1 VRKKLLELCT
11 MASVFCGFLVFLLLI
26 SDVEVVKKNGTE
38 AAIFPAPIIYLPT
51 LINAAPP
58 VKFTHDFE
66 TGDLT
71 GWEKTGTSFDFQ
83 PTFGDNP
90 TARARGQPSQH
101 QGEWW
106 IGCYEKYQGKGGEV
120 AGAIQGDAPLGTL
133 TSIEFKI
140 IGDTINFL
148 IGAGN
153 HPWVEPNGT
162 GSTCVNLEI
171 NGEMVKTMTGANTET
186 MARREWDVSDLKNK
200 RAVIKIYDENSGG
213 WGHPNF
219 DDVWQARNGK
229 NIPWESQAID
239 AFGRLPTTLGK
250 IKSK

>member
-1 VRKKLLELCT
+1 MKKKLVELST
-11 MASVFCGFLVFLLLI
+11 VALVFFGAMAFLLLI
-26 SDVEVVKKNGTE
+26 SDVEVVKKDGTE
-38 AAIFPAPIIYLPT
+38 AAIFHAPIIYLPT
-51 LINAAPP
+51 LINAAPK
-58 VKFTHDFE
+58 VNFTHDFE

-71 GWEKTGTSFDFQ
+71 GWEKTGDTFDFQ

-90 TARARGQPSQH
+90 TARNRGQPSQH

-106 IGCYEKYQGKGGEV
+106 IGCYEKYQGKKGDV
-120 AGAIQGDAPLGTL
+120 AGATQGDGPQGTL

-148 IGAGN
+148 VGAGN
-153 HPWVEPNGT
+153 HPWVEPNGA

-171 NGEMVKTMTGANTET
+171 NGKMVKTMTGANTET
-186 MARREWDVSDLKNK
+186 MTRKEWDVSDLKGK
-200 RAVIKIYDENSGG
+200 TAVIKLYDLNSGG

-219 DDVWQARNGK
+219 DDVWQASNGK

-239 AFGRLPTTLGK
+239 TFGKLPTTLGK
-250 IKSK
+250 VKSR